1 MQNSILVPIDFS
13 HIAPAVLE
21 NTRSFASA
29 FDAKVWLLHVAQT
42 RVDILGMPFFTRDS
56 VARTLR
62 GSHQDVSH
70 YAENLRLVGID
81 ATSLVVRGKPAQ
93 KILSKARELEANMII
108 LGTHGHG
115 TTHHFLT
122 HDTSE
127 VVLKHA
133 PCPVVVISS
142 QNGATQPD
150 TQLDTFRLKQIYPG
164 DDSKAGQNGRQ
175 SSWYEIDPSLI
186 DV

>member
-13 HIAPAVLE
+13 HIAPTVLE

-70 YAENLRLVGID
+70 YAENLRSVGID
-81 ATSLVVRGKPAQ
+81 ATPLVVRGKPAQ

-142 QNGATQPD
+142 KNSTNGHD
-150 TQLDTFRLKQIYPG
+150 RELDTFRLKEIYPTNTAEAVKN
-164 DDSKAGQNGRQ
+164 SRRA
-175 SSWYEIDPSLI
+175 SWYEIDPSLI
-186 DV
+186 DI

>member
-13 HIAPAVLE
+13 HIAPTVLE
-21 NTRSFASA
+21 NTRYFAAA
-29 FDAKVWLLHVAQT
+29 FNAKVWLLHVAQT
-42 RVDILGMPFFTRDS
+42 KVDILGLPFFTRDS
-56 VARTLR
+56 VARNLR
-62 GSHQDVSH
+62 GSHQDVNH
-70 YAENLRLVGID
+70 FAENLRSAGID
-81 ATSLVVRGKPAQ
+81 TTPLVVRGKPSQ
-93 KILSKARELEANMII
+93 KILSKARELEANLII

-142 QNGATQPD
+142 QNSATQPD
-150 TQLDTFRLKQIYPG
+150 TQLDTFRLKQIYPDNG
-164 DDSKAGQNGRQ
+164 PALTNGRR